1 MRPLF
6 LFRLFLDSLAVGLLL
21 AALAYDWLG
30 NAAHEVIGTVLF
42 LLLIAHGSFNRRWY
56 GTIAKGWRE
65 PRRAVA
71 KTITLSLL
79 MTMLALVVTS
89 VIISQAVFS
98 FLPLT
103 STPTS
108 RQIHASVA
116 YLVLLAVGAH
126 LGLHGSMIMG
136 LVRRWSG
143 VTGNSKL
150 RSLVLRTTAVGIA
163 AYGIHS
169 LHVMNVEAVHA
180 DDLGILGLRD
190 FDASLLPASRR
201 HRGTVCA
208 AFVLPRQVASQGIA
222 ELRCETRNVS

>member
-42 LLLIAHGSFNRRWY
+42 LLLIAHGIFNRRWY

-108 RQIHASVA
+108 RQIHTLVA

-126 LGLHGSMIMG
+126 LGLHWSMIMG
-136 LVRRWSG
+136 NVRRWSG
-143 VTGNSKL
+143 VAGTSKL
-150 RSLVLRTTAVGIA
+150 RTFVLRAAAAVIA

-169 LHVMNVEAVHA
+169 LHVMNVGSKLFMRVTLEFWDFETSTPAFFLHHVA
-180 DDLGILGLRD
+180 IVGLC
-190 FDASLLPASRR
+190 ALLSYCLVKLLPRA
-201 HRGTVCA
+201 
-208 AFVLPRQVASQGIA
+208 
-222 ELRCETRNVS
+222 

>member
-42 LLLIAHGSFNRRWY
+42 LLLIAHGIFNRRWY

-65 PRRAVA
+65 PRKAVA

-89 VIISQAVFS
+89 VIISQAVLS

-108 RQIHASVA
+108 RQIHTSVA

-126 LGLHGSMIMG
+126 LGLHGPMIMG

-143 VTGNSKL
+143 ISGNSKL
-150 RSLVLRTTAVGIA
+150 RTFVLRAAATVIA

-169 LHVMNVEAVHA
+169 LYVLNVGSKLFMRVTLEFWDFGASTPAFLLHHVAIV
-180 DDLGILGLRD
+180 GLC
-190 FDASLLPASRR
+190 ALLSYCLVKLLPKA
-201 HRGTVCA
+201 
-208 AFVLPRQVASQGIA
+208 
-222 ELRCETRNVS
+222 

>member
-6 LFRLFLDSLAVGLLL
+6 LFRLFLDFLAVGLLL

-42 LLLIAHGSFNRRWY
+42 LLLIAHGIFNRRWY

-108 RQIHASVA
+108 RQIHTLVA

-126 LGLHGSMIMG
+126 LGLHGPMIMG
-136 LVRRWSG
+136 IVRRWSG

-150 RSLVLRTTAVGIA
+150 RTFVLRATAAVIA

-169 LHVMNVEAVHA
+169 LHVVDVRSKLFMRMTLEFWDFETSTPAFFLHHVAIV
-180 DDLGILGLRD
+180 GLC
-190 FDASLLPASRR
+190 ALLSYCLVKLLPKA
-201 HRGTVCA
+201 
-208 AFVLPRQVASQGIA
+208 
-222 ELRCETRNVS
+222 

>member
-1 MRPLF
+1 VGPLF

-30 NAAHEVIGTVLF
+30 NAAHEVIGTVMF
-42 LLLIAHGSFNRRWY
+42 LLLIAHGIFNRRWY

-79 MTMLALVVTS
+79 IAMLALVVTS

-108 RQIHASVA
+108 RQIHTMVA
-116 YLVLLAVGAH
+116 YLVLLTVGAH
-126 LGLHGSMIMG
+126 LGLHWSTIMG
-136 LVRRWSG
+136 IVRRWSG
-143 VTGNSKL
+143 VTSNSKL
-150 RSLVLRTTAVGIA
+150 RAFVLCAAAAVIA

-169 LHVMNVEAVHA
+169 LYVMNVGSKLFMRMMVEFWDSETSTPAFFLHHVA
-180 DDLGILGLRD
+180 IVGLC
-190 FDASLLPASRR
+190 ALLS
-201 HRGTVCA
+201 HCLVKM
-208 AFVLPRQVASQGIA
+208 LPKA
-222 ELRCETRNVS
+222 

>member
-6 LFRLFLDSLAVGLLL
+6 LFRLFLDFLAVGLLL

-42 LLLIAHGSFNRRWY
+42 LLLIAHGIFNRRWY

-71 KTITLSLL
+71 KTVTLSLL
-79 MTMLALVVTS
+79 MIMLALVVTS
-89 VIISQAVFS
+89 VITSQAVFS

-108 RQIHASVA
+108 RQIHTLVA

-126 LGLHGSMIMG
+126 LGLHGPMIMG
-136 LVRRWSG
+136 LVRRWCG
-143 VTGNSKL
+143 VTSNSKF
-150 RSLVLRTTAVGIA
+150 RTFVLRAAAAVIA

-169 LHVMNVEAVHA
+169 LLVVDVMSKLFMRMTLEFWDFETSTPAFFLHHVAIV
-180 DDLGILGLRD
+180 GLCALLSYCLVR
-190 FDASLLPASRR
+190 LLPKA
-201 HRGTVCA
+201 
-208 AFVLPRQVASQGIA
+208 
-222 ELRCETRNVS
+222 

>member
-1 MRPLF
+1 VRPLF
-6 LFRLFLDSLAVGLLL
+6 LFRLFLDFMAACLLL

-30 NAAHEVIGTVLF
+30 NTAHEVIGTVMF
-42 LLLIAHGSFNRRWY
+42 LLLIAHGIFNRRWY

-79 MTMLALVVTS
+79 MTMLVLVVTS

-108 RQIHASVA
+108 RQIHTSVA
-116 YLVLLAVGAH
+116 YLVLLSVGTH
-126 LGLHGSMIMG
+126 LGLHWSKIMG
-136 LVRRWSG
+136 IVRRWFG

-150 RSLVLRTTAVGIA
+150 RTFVLRAAAAVIA

-169 LHVMNVEAVHA
+169 LHVVDVMSKLFMRMTLEFWDFETSTPAFFLHHVAIV
-180 DDLGILGLRD
+180 GLC
-190 FDASLLPASRR
+190 ALLSYCLVKLLPRA
-201 HRGTVCA
+201 
-208 AFVLPRQVASQGIA
+208 
-222 ELRCETRNVS
+222 

>member
-1 MRPLF
+1 VKPLF
-6 LFRLFLDSLAVGLLL
+6 LFRLFLDFLAVGLLL

-30 NAAHEVIGTVLF
+30 NAAHDVIGTVLF
-42 LLLIAHGSFNRRWY
+42 LLLIAHGIFNRRWY
-56 GTIAKGWRE
+56 GTIAKGWHE

-108 RQIHASVA
+108 RQIHTSVA

-126 LGLHGSMIMG
+126 LGLHGPMIMG
-136 LVRRWSG
+136 VVRRRSG
-143 VTGNSKL
+143 VAGNSKF
-150 RSLVLRTTAVGIA
+150 RTFVLRAAAAVIA
-163 AYGIHS
+163 AYGILS
-169 LHVMNVEAVHA
+169 LHVVDVMSKLFMRMTLEFWDFETSTPAFFLHHVAIV
-180 DDLGILGLRD
+180 GLC
-190 FDASLLPASRR
+190 ALLSYCLVKLLPRA
-201 HRGTVCA
+201 
-208 AFVLPRQVASQGIA
+208 
-222 ELRCETRNVS
+222 

>member
-1 MRPLF
+1 MKPLF
-6 LFRLFLDSLAVGLLL
+6 LFRLFLDFLAACLLM

-42 LLLIAHGSFNRRWY
+42 LLLIAHGIFNRRRY

-71 KTITLSLL
+71 KTVTLSLL
-79 MTMLALVVTS
+79 MIMLALVVTS

-108 RQIHASVA
+108 RQIHTSVA

-126 LGLHGSMIMG
+126 LGLHGPMIMG
-136 LVRRWSG
+136 IVRRWSG

-150 RSLVLRTTAVGIA
+150 RTFVLRATAAVIV

-169 LHVMNVEAVHA
+169 LHVVDVMSKLFMRMTLEFWDFETSTPAFFLHHVAIV
-180 DDLGILGLRD
+180 GLC
-190 FDASLLPASRR
+190 ALLSYCLVKLLPRA
-201 HRGTVCA
+201 
-208 AFVLPRQVASQGIA
+208 
-222 ELRCETRNVS
+222 

>member
-21 AALAYDWLG
+21 AALACDWLG
-30 NAAHEVIGTVLF
+30 NAAHEIIGMVLF
-42 LLLIAHGSFNRRWY
+42 LLLIAHGIVNRRWY

-71 KTITLSLL
+71 KTITLFLL
-79 MTMLALVVTS
+79 MTMLTLVVTS

-108 RQIHASVA
+108 RQIHALAA

-126 LGLHGSMIMG
+126 LGLHGPMIIG
-136 LVRRWSG
+136 LVRRWAG

-150 RSLVLRTTAVGIA
+150 RTFVLRAAAAVIA

-169 LHVMNVEAVHA
+169 LNVLNVGSKLFMRMTFEFWDFETSTPAFFLHHVAIV
-180 DDLGILGLRD
+180 GLC
-190 FDASLLPASRR
+190 ALLSYCLVKLIPKA
-201 HRGTVCA
+201 
-208 AFVLPRQVASQGIA
+208 
-222 ELRCETRNVS
+222 

>member
-6 LFRLFLDSLAVGLLL
+6 LFRLFLDFLAVGLLL

-42 LLLIAHGSFNRRWY
+42 LLLIAHGIFNRRWY

-89 VIISQAVFS
+89 VITSQAVFS

-108 RQIHASVA
+108 RQIHTLVA

-126 LGLHGSMIMG
+126 LGLHGPMIMG

-143 VTGNSKL
+143 VTSNSKF
-150 RSLVLRTTAVGIA
+150 RTFVLRAAAAVIA

-169 LHVMNVEAVHA
+169 LLVVDVMSKLFMRVTLEFWDFETSTPAFLLHHVAIV
-180 DDLGILGLRD
+180 GLCALLSYCLVR
-190 FDASLLPASRR
+190 LLPKA
-201 HRGTVCA
+201 
-208 AFVLPRQVASQGIA
+208 
-222 ELRCETRNVS
+222 

>member
-1 MRPLF
+1 VRPLF
-6 LFRLFLDSLAVGLLL
+6 LFRLFLDFLAVGLLL

-42 LLLIAHGSFNRRWY
+42 LLLIAHGIFNRRWY

-65 PRRAVA
+65 PRRAGA
-71 KTITLSLL
+71 KTITLFLL

-108 RQIHASVA
+108 RQIHTMVA
-116 YLVLLAVGAH
+116 YLVLLSVGTH
-126 LGLHGSMIMG
+126 LGLHWSMIMG
-136 LVRRWSG
+136 NVRIWSG

-150 RSLVLRTTAVGIA
+150 RTCVLR
-163 AYGIHS
+163 
-169 LHVMNVEAVHA
+169 
-180 DDLGILGLRD
+180 
-190 FDASLLPASRR
+190 P
-201 HRGTVCA
+201 
-208 AFVLPRQVASQGIA
+208 Q
-222 ELRCETRNVS
+222 

>member
-6 LFRLFLDSLAVGLLL
+6 LFRLFLDFLAVGLLL

-42 LLLIAHGSFNRRWY
+42 LLLIAHGIFNRRWY

-65 PRRAVA
+65 PRRAVT
-71 KTITLSLL
+71 KTITLFLL
-79 MTMLALVVTS
+79 MAMLALVVTS
-89 VIISQAVFS
+89 VITSQAVFS

-108 RQIHASVA
+108 RQIHTLVA

-126 LGLHGSMIMG
+126 LGLHGPMIMG
-136 LVRRWSG
+136 LVRRWCG
-143 VTGNSKL
+143 VTSNSKF
-150 RSLVLRTTAVGIA
+150 RTFVLRAAAAVIA

-169 LHVMNVEAVHA
+169 LLVVDVMSKLFMRVTLEFWDFETSTPAFFLHHVAIV
-180 DDLGILGLRD
+180 GLCALLSYCLVR
-190 FDASLLPASRR
+190 LLPKA
-201 HRGTVCA
+201 
-208 AFVLPRQVASQGIA
+208 
-222 ELRCETRNVS
+222 

>member
-6 LFRLFLDSLAVGLLL
+6 LFRLFLDFMAACLLL

-30 NAAHEVIGTVLF
+30 NAAHEVIGTAMF
-42 LLLIAHGSFNRRWY
+42 LLLIAHGIFNRRWY

-98 FLPLT
+98 FLPLI

-108 RQIHASVA
+108 RQIHTSVA

-126 LGLHGSMIMG
+126 LGLHGPMIMG

-143 VTGNSKL
+143 VTSNSKF
-150 RSLVLRTTAVGIA
+150 RIFVLRTAAAVIA

-169 LHVMNVEAVHA
+169 LYVLNVGSKLFMRVTFEFWDFETSTPAFFLHHVAIV
-180 DDLGILGLRD
+180 GLC
-190 FDASLLPASRR
+190 ALLSYCLVKLLPKA
-201 HRGTVCA
+201 
-208 AFVLPRQVASQGIA
+208 
-222 ELRCETRNVS
+222 

>member
-1 MRPLF
+1 MKPLF
-6 LFRLFLDSLAVGLLL
+6 LFRLFLDFLAACLLM

-42 LLLIAHGSFNRRWY
+42 LLLIAHGIFNRRWY

-108 RQIHASVA
+108 RQIHTSVA
-116 YLVLLAVGAH
+116 YLALLAVGAH
-126 LGLHGSMIMG
+126 LGLHGPMIMG
-136 LVRRWSG
+136 IVRRWSG

-150 RSLVLRTTAVGIA
+150 RTFVLRATAAVIA

-169 LHVMNVEAVHA
+169 LNVLDIGSKLFMRMTFEFWDFETSAPAFFLHHVAIV
-180 DDLGILGLRD
+180 GLC
-190 FDASLLPASRR
+190 ALLSHCLAKLLPKA
-201 HRGTVCA
+201 
-208 AFVLPRQVASQGIA
+208 
-222 ELRCETRNVS
+222 

>member
-6 LFRLFLDSLAVGLLL
+6 LFRLFLDFLAVGLLL

-42 LLLIAHGSFNRRWY
+42 LLLIAHGIFNRRWY

-108 RQIHASVA
+108 RQIHTLVA

-126 LGLHGSMIMG
+126 LGLHGPMIMG
-136 LVRRWSG
+136 YRAQMVRCYG
-143 VTGNSKL
+143 QQQAPHL
-150 RSLVLRTTAVGIA
+150 RSACHGRSDRGLRNSQPACPRCRVK
-163 AYGIHS
+163 
-169 LHVMNVEAVHA
+169 AVHA
-180 DDLGILGLRD
+180 DD
-190 FDASLLPASRR
+190 
-201 HRGTVCA
+201 V
-208 AFVLPRQVASQGIA
+208 
-222 ELRCETRNVS
+222 

>member
-6 LFRLFLDSLAVGLLL
+6 LFRLFLDFLAVGLLL

-42 LLLIAHGSFNRRWY
+42 LLLIAHGIFNRRWY

-108 RQIHASVA
+108 RQIHTSVA

-126 LGLHGSMIMG
+126 LGLHGPMIMG
-136 LVRRWSG
+136 IVRRWSG

-150 RSLVLRTTAVGIA
+150 RTFVLRATAAVIA

-169 LHVMNVEAVHA
+169 LHVVDVMSKLFMRMTLEFWDFETSTPAFFLHHVAIV
-180 DDLGILGLRD
+180 GLC
-190 FDASLLPASRR
+190 ALLSYCLVKLLPRA
-201 HRGTVCA
+201 
-208 AFVLPRQVASQGIA
+208 
-222 ELRCETRNVS
+222 

>member
-1 MRPLF
+1 MIPLF
-6 LFRLFLDSLAVGLLL
+6 LFRLFLDFLAVGLLL

-42 LLLIAHGSFNRRWY
+42 LLLIAHGIFNRRWY

-79 MTMLALVVTS
+79 MTMLALVLTS
-89 VIISQAVFS
+89 VIISQVVFS

-108 RQIHASVA
+108 RQIHTLVA
-116 YLVLLAVGAH
+116 YVVLLAVGAH
-126 LGLHGSMIMG
+126 LGLHGRMIMG

-143 VTGNSKL
+143 VTSNSKF
-150 RSLVLRTTAVGIA
+150 RTFVLRAAAAVIA

-169 LHVMNVEAVHA
+169 LLVVDVMSKLFMRVTLEFWDFETSTPAFFLHHVAIV
-180 DDLGILGLRD
+180 GLCAQLTDGLVR
-190 FDASLLPASRR
+190 LLPKA
-201 HRGTVCA
+201 
-208 AFVLPRQVASQGIA
+208 
-222 ELRCETRNVS
+222 